1 VRAAVVTLVIAAA
14 LAGCGGDDTESMSAT
29 PAPPPMATDT
39 PTATPT
45 ATATATPTPTPTTQ
59 PSPTPTSAEDQ
70 PGGAGDEEAI
80 RVPAEFT
87 IGPDL
92 KITPPQISVPAFL
105 QIEFTVHN
113 QSDRPV
119 DVFWVTGKL
128 MTVQPHDNASRT
140 VPGRKKGSYV
150 VSAKPGGDALVVT
163 GVEPGP

>member
-1 VRAAVVTLVIAAA
+1 MRAAVVTLAVAAA
-14 LAGCGGDDTESMSAT
+14 LAGCGGDGTQSTSAT

-45 ATATATPTPTPTTQ
+45 ATPTPTPTATTP
-59 PSPTPTSAEDQ
+59 PSPTSTSAEDQ

-105 QIEFTVHN
+105 QIEFIVHN
-113 QSDRPV
+113 RSDQPV
-119 DVFWVTGKL
+119 DVSWVSGRL
-128 MTVQPHDNASRT
+128 MTVQPHDTASTT